1 MRQQQPRKM
10 HPLMPRRFPPP
21 MHRSRWL
28 QGSRNTVQAAP
39 HPLARSPELARI
51 EAALFASDEPL
62 TPRKLATLAGLPE
75 ISEVRSL
82 VAQLAALYEAEG
94 SAFTVEE
101 IAGGYQLLTRPEYY
115 NWLARLRRQQT
126 TASLSAAARETLT
139 IIAYRQPLTRADI
152 EAIRGVHCGELLR
165 ILLERGLIKLA
176 GREDSLGRPVLY
188 ETTKK
193 FLQWFGLRSLKDL
206 PQAEGLSLP
215 AAPVAPSGRKQA
227 IQQDQQTKHDQ
238 AHDPTENPGRRGDAG
253 VG

>member
-1 MRQQQPRKM
+1 MRQQQLSKT

-21 MHRSRWL
+21 MYRCGGLHRW
-28 QGSRNTVQAAP
+28 GDTVQATP

-62 TPRKLATLAGLPE
+62 TPRKLATVAGMPE

-115 NWLARLRRQQT
+115 NWLARLRRQQA
-126 TASLSAAARETLT
+126 TANLSAAARETLT

-152 EAIRGVHCGELLR
+152 EAIRGVHCGEMLR

-206 PQAEGLSLP
+206 PQAEGLSP
-215 AAPVAPSGRKQA
+215 PSAALSGRKHA
-227 IQQDQQTKHDQ
+227 IQQEQQAKHDE
-238 AHDPTENPGRRGDAG
+238 AHDSTENPSSR
-253 VG
+253 